1 MPDSSEGSAHPNAV
15 SSMSM
20 LGESQG
26 ARSDLDNTQEPDLG
40 EVIRK
45 RIEDAEKEGDTE
57 LAQFFREVQQ
67 QDAERTRKAKSLL
80 GQR

>member
-1 MPDSSEGSAHPNAV
+1 
-15 SSMSM
+15 MSM

-45 RIEDAEKEGDTE
+45 RIEDAEKENTLRGQRGHSWALDGRQPALVWQSRNKWLAGTAAE
-57 LAQFFREVQQ
+57 LAC
-67 QDAERTRKAKSLL
+67 
-80 GQR
+80 